1 LEYRFFDEKLNDLYI
16 KEQNFGRV
24 IGSFTFL
31 AFVITGMGLF
41 GLAMLIVERRMKE
54 MTIRRVFGAS
64 PGTIIYLIQK
74 EFILFVIIAAT
85 IAIPLAW
92 FVLSLWL
99 NEFYYRVSI
108 QWHLFFLSV
117 IAVGGFVSL
126 ILLMKTLR
134 ILRENPANVL
144 KYE

>member
-1 LEYRFFDEKLNDLYI
+1 
-16 KEQNFGRV
+16 
-24 IGSFTFL
+24 
-31 AFVITGMGLF
+31 
-41 GLAMLIVERRMKE
+41 
-54 MTIRRVFGAS
+54 
-64 PGTIIYLIQK
+64 
-74 EFILFVIIAAT
+74 VIIAAT